1 VQSQLDEPLPPEN
14 IHIGPSD
21 YVAWQRDNKVCFLR
35 MEWEGFGGVPM
46 NLELRLS
53 VEDSPNSA
61 GVAID
66 AIRCAKLALDRG
78 IGGPLVEVSACSMK
92 HPPQQMRDTDAK
104 RALETWIQGA

>member
-1 VQSQLDEPLPPEN
+1 
-14 IHIGPSD
+14 
-21 YVAWQRDNKVCFLR
+21 
-35 MEWEGFGGVPM
+35 MEYRGFGDVPM

-78 IGGPLVEVSACSMK
+78 IAGPLEAISACAMK
-92 HPPQQMRDTDAK
+92 HPPKQYHDNEARELLA
-104 RALETWIQGA
+104 RWIAGE